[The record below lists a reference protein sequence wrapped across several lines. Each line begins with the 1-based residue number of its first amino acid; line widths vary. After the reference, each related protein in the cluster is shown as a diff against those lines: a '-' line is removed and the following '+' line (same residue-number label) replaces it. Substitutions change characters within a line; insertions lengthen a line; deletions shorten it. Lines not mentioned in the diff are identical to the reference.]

1 MRNFF
6 RLYFFGALLLAH
18 LAASDALAATTEV
31 VSVNNQGVPVSS
43 NYYGVAAV
51 PSISADGRY
60 VAFFSQ
66 GSFAPEYPATGK
78 FEVYVHDRQTGKT
91 ELISKSP
98 TGERSNAWSRFPVL
112 SADGRFVVY
121 YSNASNIVP
130 EAGPGRKL
138 FIHDRAT
145 GVTEQVNMPPV
156 GMYLGGDN
164 MYMFGGPQ
172 VAVSTD
178 GRFVAYQ
185 ANLYYSQYGGPPALQ
200 GVFVRD
206 RLNSTTEMVSVDEN
220 GTQLPGRPALP
231 ALSADGRF
239 VVFAFVSD
247 FYSNASIL
255 VIRDRLN
262 GTVEQVKCNPVR
274 LAVGAGDGGRVNIS
288 SDGRYVSFSSRADYL
303 VPGDTNGQI
312 DIFVYDRFE
321 KTFERVNVATG
332 GEQANDISQQPFISG
347 DGRFVSFS
355 SLATNLV
362 PDDTNGKVDVFIH
375 DRLTGTTERVSVD
388 SDGGQID
395 GYSGFSPMSADGR
408 FVAFASSSGY
418 RALIYV
424 RDRQTIIANAGND
437 QVVEQTSPSGA
448 YVTLD
453 GSASKSGC
461 SDAMTYDWTWSGG
474 SANGVNPTVLMPA
487 GKTLVTLKV
496 SACGNSAT
504 ATVKVT
510 VQDTIKPSTTA
521 ALSGN
526 KGLNDWFVS
535 NITVSLSAAD
545 SGSGVK
551 EVHYSLDGGAETVI
565 AGSSA
570 SFALDTDGV
579 HTVTYYAVDNAGN
592 VEPART
598 VTAKIDKTPPEVSLS
613 PSLNIIW
620 PPNHKLVDVVI
631 NGSAS
636 DALSGVVPV
645 DISIT
650 DEYGIYNMK
659 APGFGSVIQLEAW
672 RDGTDMDGRQYKI
685 TAVVTDKAGN
695 QATTTTQVLVPHDM
709 RNK

>member
-18 LAASDALAATTEV
+18 LAASDALASSTEV

-43 NYYGVAAV
+43 DYRLGAI

-60 VAFFSQ
+60 VAFFSR
-66 GSFAPEYPATGK
+66 GNFGPEYPQTGN
-78 FEVYVHDRQTGKT
+78 FDVYVHDRQTGKT

-98 TGERSNAWSRFPVL
+98 TGERGNGWSQYPVL
-112 SADGRFVVY
+112 SGDGRFVVY
-121 YSNASNIVP
+121 YSNASNIFP

-138 FIHDRAT
+138 FIHDRTT
-145 GVTEQVNMPPV
+145 GVTEQVNMPPP
-156 GMYLGGDN
+156 GMYLTGDGSA
-164 MYMFGGPQ
+164 MFYGPQ
-172 VAVSTD
+172 VAVSYD
-178 GRFVAYQ
+178 GRFVAFQAYYPYQ
-185 ANLYYSQYGGPPALQ
+185 MYSSSPFLQ
-200 GVFVRD
+200 GIFLRD
-206 RLNSTTEMVSVDEN
+206 RLNGTTEMVSVNEN
-220 GTQLPGRPALP
+220 GINLPPGASIMP
-231 ALSADGRF
+231 ALSSDGRF
-239 VVFAFVSD
+239 IAFVNGSFWNTD
-247 FYSNASIL
+247 GSTL
-255 VIRDRLN
+255 VIRDQLT
-262 GTVEQVKCNPVR
+262 GTVEQVKCDPVGNMGGP
-274 LAVGAGDGGRVNIS
+274 VGRVS
-288 SDGRYVSFSSRADYL
+288 MSGDGRYVTFSSRADYL

-312 DIFVYDRFE
+312 DIFVYDRID
-321 KTFERVNVATG
+321 KTFERVNITTD
-332 GEQANDISQQPFISG
+332 GEQANRESAEPYISA

-362 PDDTNGKVDVFIH
+362 PDDTNGQYDVFVH
-375 DRLTGTTERVSVD
+375 DRVTGTTERVSVS

-395 GYSGFSPMSADGR
+395 GSAYSPMSADGR
-408 FVAFASSSGY
+408 FVAFASSLSGY
-418 RALIYV
+418 PHLVIYV
-424 RDRQTIIANAGND
+424 RDRQSIVANAGND
-437 QVVEQTSPSGA
+437 QVVEQTSPTGA

-461 SDAMTYDWTWSGG
+461 SNAMAYDWTWSGG
-474 SANGVNPTVLMPA
+474 SANGVNPTVPMPA
-487 GKTLVTLKV
+487 GITLVTLKV

-551 EVHYSLDGGAETVI
+551 EVHYSLNGGAETVI
-565 AGSSA
+565 VGSSA

-579 HTVTYYAVDNAGN
+579 HTVTYYAVDHAGN
-592 VEPART
+592 VESART

-636 DALSGVVPV
+636 DALSGVVSV
-645 DISIT
+645 DISVI

-672 RDGTDMDGRQYKI
+672 RNGNDMDGRQYKI
-685 TAVVTDKAGN
+685 TAVVTDNAGN
-695 QATTTTQVLVPHDM
+695 QATSTTQALVPHDM